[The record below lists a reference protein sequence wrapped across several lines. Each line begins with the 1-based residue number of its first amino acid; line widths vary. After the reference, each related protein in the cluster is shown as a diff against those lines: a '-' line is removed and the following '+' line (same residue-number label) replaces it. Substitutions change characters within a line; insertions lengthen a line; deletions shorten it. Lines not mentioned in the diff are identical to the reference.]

1 MNFDAKCA
9 RPKSAGVRKGTMF
22 KTMHKMKK
30 QYLTPDTRVAYVG
43 FEVNFLASTIST
55 GGSSGEDLDDPIDFD
70 PWS

>member
-1 MNFDAKCA
+1 MY
-9 RPKSAGVRKGTMF
+9 
-22 KTMHKMKK
+22 HKMKK

-55 GGSSGEDLDDPIDFD
+55 GGSNGEDLDDPIDFD